1 MKNHRSHRLYYYAST
16 FYFRS
21 TFGTTRILLEPGP
34 DAGSM
39 EDVLAGIEGFHLWSS
54 VERLQTHVALL
65 LVGDDWAPCFQLALD

>member
-1 MKNHRSHRLYYYAST
+1 MKNHRSHRLYYAST

-21 TFGTTRILLEPGP
+21 ALGTTRILLEPGS

-54 VERLQTHVALL
+54 VERLQTHVALF
-65 LVGDDWAPCFQLALD
+65 LVGDDWTPCFQLALD